1 MGSHTKLGTVAAYSP
16 GELSPPL
23 LAFIATLFKG
33 CGKVRQMPLPHP
45 LDGQIAEDI
54 ARTLH
59 PMYKNPRKKC
69 PVPRLQSGMSQQVNE
84 GPEKG
89 VPWFKV
95 PGRCRG
101 LVRCT
106 PACLPERKHS
116 ARLSPLPC
124 SPRPSSTSCPPRELC
139 APPRGSDS
147 QFPSPSR
154 SPGSEKP
161 PYRLHTRP
169 ALSSLA
175 V

>member
-59 PMYKNPRKKC
+59 PMYKNPHKKR

-106 PACLPERKHS
+106 PACLPERQTLCK
-116 ARLSPLPC
+116 AVSPPLLP
-124 SPRPSSTSCPPRELC
+124 
-139 APPRGSDS
+139 APLLHLM
-147 QFPSPSR
+147 PSP
-154 SPGSEKP
+154 
-161 PYRLHTRP
+161 
-169 ALSSLA
+169 
-175 V
+175 